1 RRQWT
6 RAFLILTNGISD
18 ATIIADMQETDYETL
33 DIPDTKLTVPLKQF
47 RVCHK
52 KVFPEGGD
60 ASKNPAG
67 KQLRCAKLIQTPLF
81 QIHLSSRVLFAKKHM
96 WIGFTNRCEQE
107 LWYTTLHTLITR
119 RTQHMQCLKSSESGS
134 SLRWDISQPS
144 ELDFLASAL
153 PCMLDNEIYES
164 TSVID
169 TYEVSVIQTEKA
181 RELGISGRYLL
192 KITPMAF
199 ELLDPLYHATIQVWP
214 LRYVRKF
221 GVHMKRLYLICG
233 SGCHQGKGLFIFLVQ
248 DATVIQN
255 RLLLLAHQPLSSSV
269 LSRRLTH
276 SHITTTPLLPHEVT
290 ISEATKSEGYWFEAE
305 SPISQT
311 LRTPMSPSSLNPLVA
326 EQGPNS
332 SRSAH
337 GYALSSPR
345 QTQSSVTFENGLNYS
360 NQTRASCER
369 KQPSGKWFTDGCS
382 QTPAD
387 SNSVDEETP
396 GEENEELKRERQ
408 TPNPSSRSFLTHG
421 HAQVHEFKHFG
432 NQPVYANTENF
443 PSPVPLNN
451 TVSRSE
457 QMNEGRREDKVEDHR
472 PQIKVNSVKRSWRPI
487 YLFEPIDEKEER
499 VSRSESEST
508 IKAHEDDHPVVTSST
523 PGEEILE
530 EELFGSES
538 GLSEGNEKR
547 GKREKSVPRENRT
560 RRAITR
566 SATWDGWLFGRPLDL
581 QASEHKVAD
590 ATVQTE
596 DEDDSLHSGSDIVIR
611 TAF

>member
-1 RRQWT
+1 
-6 RAFLILTNGISD
+6 
-18 ATIIADMQETDYETL
+18 MQETDYETL
-33 DIPDTKLTVPLKQF
+33 DIPDTKLTVLLKQF

-52 KVFPEGGD
+52 KVLPEDGD
-60 ASKNPAG
+60 KSKNLAG

-81 QIHLSSRVLFAKKHM
+81 QIHLSSSVLFAKKHM

-144 ELDFLASAL
+144 DLDLLASAL

-164 TSVID
+164 TSAID

-181 RELGISGRYLL
+181 RELGIAGRYLL
-192 KITPMAF
+192 KITPVAF

-233 SGCHQGKGLFIFLVQ
+233 SGCHQGRGLFIFLVQ
-248 DATVIQN
+248 DATVIQS
-255 RLLLLAHQPLSSSV
+255 RLLLLAQQPLSSSV
-269 LSRRLTH
+269 LSRRITH

-290 ISEATKSEGYWFEAE
+290 VSEATKSEGYWFEAE
-305 SPISQT
+305 SPISQA
-311 LRTPMSPSSLNPLVA
+311 LRTPMSPSNLDPLFA

-337 GYALSSPR
+337 GYSLSSPR
-345 QTQSSVTFENGLNYS
+345 QTQSSVTFEKGLNYS

-369 KQPSGKWFTDGCS
+369 KQASGKWFADGCS
-382 QTPAD
+382 QTSAD
-387 SNSVDEETP
+387 SNSVNEEIP
-396 GEENEELKRERQ
+396 LGEENEELTRERQ
-408 TPNPSSRSFLTHG
+408 TLNPISRSFLTHG
-421 HAQVHEFKHFG
+421 HVQEQELKHFG
-432 NQPVYANTENF
+432 NHPVYANTGNF
-443 PSPVPLNN
+443 PSIVPLDN
-451 TVSRSE
+451 TVSRAE
-457 QMNEGRREDKVEDHR
+457 QMNEDRWEEKAEDHPPR
-472 PQIKVNSVKRSWRPI
+472 SKVNSVKRSWRPI

-499 VSRSESEST
+499 VSRSESGST

-523 PGEEILE
+523 PGDEILE
-530 EELFGSES
+530 EELFGSECGRS
-538 GLSEGNEKR
+538 KENEKH
-547 GKREKSVPRENRT
+547 GKREKSVPRENRA
-560 RRAITR
+560 RRVITR
-566 SATWDGWLFGRPLDL
+566 SATWDGWIFGKPLDL
-581 QASEHKVAD
+581 QASEHQVLD

-596 DEDDSLHSGSDIVIR
+596 DEEDSMHNGSDIVIR
-611 TAF
+611 TTF